1 MTDTRQPTAVQPR
14 RFFSHRH
21 WRNTVLASLL
31 WVLALATVSCTENT
45 AVENKAVENIAEN
58 TTEDIAESTT
68 KPSTKKIPSLDPT
81 RYDDAISS
89 FLYKDTIFPPAK
101 GGIVMVGSSSFA
113 LWNQQMPQDLAPLD
127 VIPRGF
133 GGSTLRDVLHFA
145 DKIITPYQPRALVV
159 YEGDNDI
166 SSYGVTP
173 EEMRDDYLTLFEI
186 LQQANAGAR
195 LYVVS
200 IKPSISR
207 TQFWPQQK
215 AANRLLKTLCDR
227 NPLMTYIDTASVMFD
242 QEGVLN
248 QSLFVEDGVH
258 MNGQGYRLWRE
269 VIRGVLM
276 EYEAGFIP

>member
-1 MTDTRQPTAVQPR
+1 MRDTHRPSPAQTYY
-14 RFFSHRH
+14 FFTGSRH
-21 WRNTVLASLL
+21 WRRGLLTPVLLILSL
-31 WVLALATVSCTENT
+31 AIVSCAEESAVATKALENPQE
-45 AVENKAVENIAEN
+45 ASPE
-58 TTEDIAESTT
+58 
-68 KPSTKKIPSLDPT
+68 IPTLDPT
-81 RYDDAISS
+81 RYDDAINS
-89 FLYKDTIFPPAK
+89 FLYKDKIFPPAK

-173 EEMRDDYLTLFEI
+173 QEMREDYLTLFDR

-207 TQFWPQQK
+207 TADWPQQQ
-215 AANRLLKTLCDR
+215 AANALLKAMCDEH
-227 NPLMTYIDTASVMFD
+227 PLMTYIDTARLMFD
-242 QEGVLN
+242 EQGALN
-248 QSLFVEDGVH
+248 HSLFVDGVH
-258 MNGQGYRLWRE
+258 MNGAGYRLWRE
-269 VIRGVLM
+269 EIRGVLM
-276 EYEAGFIP
+276 AHEGRGDRPL